1 MQAGPRGSLERRR
14 STALQHEGELVMSRS
29 ILLFA
34 AAIALMAGSLSAQ
47 ACELDL
53 TGNPGQWTPQGKL
66 PPSLR
71 ASGKFD
77 SIVGVWQVSY
87 SVSGTV
93 VLNTI
98 DTWNSDGNEFL
109 SADKNPTLGNVCAGV
124 WKNTGAR
131 SAQLHHMGWTFDTS
145 GNPTGTLVDDE
156 LLTLDKKRTTYSGTF
171 DFKFYDVN
179 GNLVKEVTGDSS
191 ATRVTVQ

>member
-1 MQAGPRGSLERRR
+1 MY
-14 STALQHEGELVMSRS
+14 RS
-29 ILLFA
+29 ILLSA
-34 AAIALMAGSLSAQ
+34 MAVALMAGSVSAQ

-53 TGNPGQWTPQGKL
+53 IGTPGQWTPQIKV
-66 PPSLR
+66 PHFPVR
-71 ASGKFD
+71 AGERYS

-87 SVSGTV
+87 SVNDTV

-124 WKNTGAR
+124 WKTAGAR
-131 SAQLHHMGWTFDTS
+131 GARLHHMGWTFDSS

-156 LLTLDKKRTTYSGTF
+156 SLMLDHKRTTYAGTF
-171 DFKFYDVN
+171 DFKFYDLN
-179 GNLVKEVTGDSS
+179 GNLVKEVTGDNS
-191 ATRVTVQ
+191 ATRVTVP